1 MKTVYIAMSA
11 DIIHHGH
18 INIIKEGNKLGNVI
32 VGVLTDDV
40 IASYKRFP
48 LLNFEQRKE
57 IISNI
62 SGVSQVVN
70 QDTLDYTQNLLAI
83 KPDYVIHG
91 DDWREG
97 PQKHIREN
105 VIETLK
111 EWDGELIEV
120 PYTEGVSISLLDEQ
134 LKEIGTTPYIRRGQ
148 LRKMLS
154 IKPMLR
160 VLEAHNGL
168 TGLIVEKNK
177 D

>member
-1 MKTVYIAMSA
+1 M
-11 DIIHHGH
+11 
-18 INIIKEGNKLGNVI
+18 ERR
-32 VGVLTDDV
+32 
-40 IASYKRFP
+40 AS
-48 LLNFEQRKE
+48 
-57 IISNI
+57 
-62 SGVSQVVN
+62 
-70 QDTLDYTQNLLAI
+70 
-83 KPDYVIHG
+83 
-91 DDWREG
+91 
-97 PQKHIREN
+97 KHIREN

-168 TGLIVEKNK
+168 TGLIVEKK
-177 D
+177 QRLTLEIR